1 MNPPKFITFH
11 NGREKRAALFVRFS
25 AYLAL
30 CVLSLWIQPP
40 EAQAVLID
48 SGDGTGNTTAP
59 ANDPGF
65 DHMAIIKGL
74 SGVYLQGGWL
84 LTAHHVGSGNIEL
97 NGVTYDVVP
106 GSFQRVP
113 SSSGDTPD
121 LALIKLAGD
130 AGLSPMALASQTPPT
145 SSELIL
151 IGNGRS
157 RGTATTWSGLGGWIH
172 DFPFVIR
179 WGSNRIVDPS
189 ITVSDTESFSMEF
202 NAPGDPTYTVHESI
216 ATLGDSGGGV
226 FHETGSGWVL
236 AGIMFAVSREVNQ
249 PSDAALY
256 TNLVFAVDVANYRND
271 ILSVISVPDCSNGLD
286 DDLDGQVDV
295 GADPGCDNGSDT
307 SELSS
312 ALKCDNGLDD
322 DTDGL
327 IDYPD
332 DPYCTSSTTP
342 TEAPPVPL
350 LNGFFTSLMVF
361 SLVATGRRWTRS

>member
-1 MNPPKFITFH
+1 MNPPKFIILH
-11 NGREKRAALFVRFS
+11 RWRVNRSALFVRFL

-30 CVLSLWIQPP
+30 CALSLWTQPP

-65 DHMAIIKGL
+65 GHVAIINGL
-74 SGVYLQGGWL
+74 SGVYLEGGWL

-97 NGVTYDVVP
+97 SGVAYDVVP

-113 SSSGDTPD
+113 SNGGDTPD

-157 RGTATTWSGLGGWIH
+157 RGAATTWSGLSGWIH

-189 ITVSDTESFSMEF
+189 TTILDTDSFSMEF
-202 NAPGDPTYTVHESI
+202 NAPGDPTYTLHESI
-216 ATLGDSGGGV
+216 ATLGDSGGGI
-226 FHETGSGWVL
+226 FHETGAGWVL
-236 AGIMFAVSREVNQ
+236 AGIMFAVSQEANQ
-249 PSDAALY
+249 PSATALY
-256 TNLVFAVDVANYRND
+256 TNSIYGVDIANYRND

-286 DDLDGQVDV
+286 DDLDGQIDA
-295 GADPGCDNGSDT
+295 GMDPGCDNGSDT

-322 DTDGL
+322 DGDGL

-342 TEAPPVPL
+342 SEAPPVPL
-350 LNGFFTSLMVF
+350 LNGIFIPLMVF
-361 SLVATGRRWTRS
+361 SLAATGLRRAEF

>member
-1 MNPPKFITFH
+1 MNPRKSITLRSRGV
-11 NGREKRAALFVRFS
+11 NQPALFIRL
-25 AYLAL
+25 LAHL
-30 CVLSLWIQPP
+30 AVCALGLWIQPP
-40 EAQAVLID
+40 EAHAVLID

-65 DHMAIIKGL
+65 DHIAVIKGL

-121 LALIKLAGD
+121 LALIKLSGD
-130 AGLSPMALASQTPPT
+130 AGLSPMTLATQTPPT

-151 IGNGRS
+151 IGHGRS
-157 RGTATTWSGLGGWIH
+157 RGTATTWSGLGGWNLAY
-172 DFPFVIR
+172 PFVMR

-189 ITVSDTESFSMEF
+189 TTVFDTESFSMEF
-202 NAPGDPTYTVHESI
+202 NAPGDPTYTAYEAV

-226 FHETGSGWVL
+226 FHETGTGWVL
-236 AGIMFAVSREVNQ
+236 AGIMFSVSRETNQ
-249 PSDAALY
+249 PSTTSLY
-256 TNLVFAVDVANYRND
+256 TNNVFAVDIANYRND

-286 DDLDGQVDV
+286 DDLDGQIDA
-295 GADPGCDNGSDT
+295 GTDPGCDNGSDT

-312 ALKCDNGLDD
+312 TLKCDNGLDD

-327 IDYPD
+327 IDYPN

-342 TEAPPVPL
+342 SEAPPVPL
-350 LNGFFTSLMVF
+350 LNGLFTSLMIF
-361 SLVATGRRWTRS
+361 TLAATGLRRAGL